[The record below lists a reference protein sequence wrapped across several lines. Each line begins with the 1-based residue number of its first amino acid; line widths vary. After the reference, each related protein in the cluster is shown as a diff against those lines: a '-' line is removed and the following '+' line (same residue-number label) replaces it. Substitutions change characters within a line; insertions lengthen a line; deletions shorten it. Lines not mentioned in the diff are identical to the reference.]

1 MCILSIL
8 YIPKT
13 STGPLMDFDIKIIKA
28 MTTTTK
34 RVVIMPFKTDPKAL
48 IKRTKT
54 SKATIAT
61 SM

>member
-1 MCILSIL
+1 L
-8 YIPKT
+8 YIPKI
-13 STGPLMDFDIKIIKA
+13 STGPLTDFDIKIIKA
-28 MTTTTK
+28 IKTTTK

-54 SKATIAT
+54 SKANIAI

>member
-8 YIPKT
+8 YIPKI
-13 STGPLMDFDIKIIKA
+13 STGPLIDFDIKIIKA
-28 MTTTTK
+28 ITTITK

-48 IKRTKT
+48 IKRTNT
-54 SKATIAT
+54 SNATIAI